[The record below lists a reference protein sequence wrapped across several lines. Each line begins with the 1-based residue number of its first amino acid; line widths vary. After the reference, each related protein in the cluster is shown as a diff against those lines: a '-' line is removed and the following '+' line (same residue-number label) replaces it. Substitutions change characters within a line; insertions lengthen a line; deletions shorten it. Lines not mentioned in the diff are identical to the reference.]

1 MTGAPLQRPSDAA
14 TPLARPAGA
23 GLEELLSRPLTEA
36 ELDRATAALA
46 APIAGRGGA
55 ATSVLVIRA
64 GGELL
69 ALPSTETAKV
79 VRTGRVHRVP
89 HRSNDVF
96 LGITNHDGEILLCAS
111 LEHALGLAPP
121 DGADR
126 PATVVIG
133 GTRDRW
139 AFRVDAVLG
148 VADVPDSLMREPPMT
163 VSAARNGCVRSL
175 ARLPEG
181 EASVLDARAL
191 AALFRGALG

>member
-1 MTGAPLQRPSDAA
+1 MSEAPALQRSHDAA
-14 TPLARPAGA
+14 APGRTAGA
-23 GLEELLSRPLTEA
+23 GLEELLARPLTDA

-46 APIAGRGGA
+46 APIAGRGGT

-111 LEHALGLAPP
+111 LEHALGLTPAT
-121 DGADR
+121 AAER

-133 GTRDRW
+133 VARDRW
-139 AFRVDAVLG
+139 AFRVDGVLG
-148 VADVPDSLMREPPMT
+148 VADVPASAMREPPMT

-181 EASVLDARAL
+181 EASVLDTRAL